1 MIGDGHN
8 SIVCQEDMAF
18 YGDQLRSTSTLG
30 FPANDMVNTWQNNK
44 HCFPF
49 ITEKTCISLQALLG
63 TKLIMCCVSPFLVNC

>member
-1 MIGDGHN
+1 MQSNVTSIFRVLMIGDGHN

-44 HCFPF
+44 H
-49 ITEKTCISLQALLG
+49 
-63 TKLIMCCVSPFLVNC
+63 